1 MKKPKYSKVK
11 NHTGLYR
18 DNATNAIIN
27 TDKTGYQ
34 AYIANREKLNSDR
47 ERIEDLETNVA
58 KINENLDDIKDLLRK
73 LASDK

>member
-1 MKKPKYSKVK
+1 MNKPRYSKVK

-18 DNATNAIIN
+18 DNNTNAIIN

-34 AYIANREKLNSDR
+34 AYIANRQKLNSDR

-73 LASDK
+73 LAGDK